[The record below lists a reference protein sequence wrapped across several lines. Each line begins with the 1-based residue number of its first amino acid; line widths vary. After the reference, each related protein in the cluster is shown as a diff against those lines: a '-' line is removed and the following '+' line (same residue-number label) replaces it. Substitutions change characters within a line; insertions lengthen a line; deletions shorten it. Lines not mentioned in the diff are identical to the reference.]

1 MGDNKKVIMS
11 KEDELAQKLGLL
23 FALFDYIRIQGSIYG
38 YKRYKY
44 LYLLAKDY
52 ITIKRGEHTYRFN
65 ANLIRNIMSQRDWET
80 TYLSSLLN
88 GNWVKTKAKT
98 LVNATEPTLNLCGS
112 KFTDNATY
120 LIDMCYELFML
131 GIDDKSFMYKIC
143 PYITHLNNSVRVI
156 NENLLK
162 KNKYLDH
169 RYEIAIYYRFYH
181 AYYSWLIKEYSI
193 SKSMHGVTYKEIF
206 EPSEATIDYLIDKM
220 RDIIELSKDD
230 MNGIMM
236 GTFDINEIKC
246 TMKDIKNKY
255 VSSNSEFA
263 SLIGKMPE
271 MVFPETYFDDND
283 EYTVSLDV
291 MAPKI
296 KQIGSTMFELDDKW
310 TIVDGLRLFLRLI
323 RWSYKE
329 SEFSKELP
337 EKYNTGNICIWD
349 NTAAV
354 SRSSKVL
361 LRNCTKYKKSRFEPT
376 VISDQQQSID
386 YSVANDKAS
395 INRSNTSVTSNID
408 RLLYTKRYYLTL
420 MINMDQIEFNS
431 VQYSATI
438 SDNNE
443 NMIVFGVVDTTIY
456 TDRLVVNYWNM
467 DVDND
472 AINCI
477 IDNIIDTYYF
487 NHDDGTSDEEDKKE
501 FIVSANVIFKS
512 YRQQIT
518 KIIHRAFDP
527 VTERGGDN
535 NINNDGDGC

>member
-1 MGDNKKVIMS
+1 MGDNKKVVMS

-52 ITIKRGEHTYRFN
+52 ITVKRGDHTYKFN
-65 ANLIRNIMSQRDWET
+65 ANLIKDIMRQRDWET

-98 LVNATEPTLNLCGS
+98 LVSATEPTLNLCGS
-112 KFTDNATY
+112 KFTNNATY
-120 LIDMCYELFML
+120 LINMCYEFFML

-143 PYITHLNNSVRVI
+143 PYITHLNNCVRVI

-193 SKSMHGVTYKEIF
+193 SKSMRGATYREIF
-206 EPSEATIDYLIDKM
+206 EPSEGTIDYVINKM
-220 RDIIELSKDD
+220 KDIVELSKDD
-230 MNGIMM
+230 MNGIIN
-236 GTFDINEIKC
+236 GEFDINEISC
-246 TMKDIKNKY
+246 AMKDIKNKY
-255 VSSNSEFA
+255 ISSNSEFA

-283 EYTVSLDV
+283 KYTVSLDV

-296 KQIGSTMFELDDKW
+296 KQIGNTMFELDDKW
-310 TIVDGLRLFLRLI
+310 TIVDGLCLFLRLI
-323 RWSYKE
+323 RWNYKD
-329 SEFSKELP
+329 SEFCKELL
-337 EKYNTGNICIWD
+337 EKYNTGDICIWD

-361 LRNCTKYKKSRFEPT
+361 LRNCTKYKKSKFEPT
-376 VISDQQQSID
+376 VINDTQQSID
-386 YSVANDKAS
+386 YD
-395 INRSNTSVTSNID
+395 VTSDDEVPITRSIIGEAINTN

-438 SDNNE
+438 SDSNE
-443 NMIVFGVVDTTIY
+443 NMIVFGVLDATIY

-472 AINCI
+472 SINSI
-477 IDNIIDTYYF
+477 VDDIIDTYYF
-487 NHDDGTSDEEDKKE
+487 NVEEKKE
-501 FIVSANVIFKS
+501 FTVSANVIFKS

-518 KIIHRAFDP
+518 KIIHKTFDP
-527 VTERGGDN
+527 VTECGGDVISN
-535 NINNDGDGC
+535 NEEGC